1 MADVLVPCV
10 GAVVTDATGRVLL
23 ARRGHDP
30 GAGLWSL
37 PGGRVEPGET
47 DAEAVAREVVE
58 ETGLSVAC
66 GRLLG
71 RVRLPGPDGTVADIR
86 DYRAVVTGGKLAA
99 GDDATAV
106 RWVHR
111 SELPGLP
118 VTPRLAEYLDAWS
131 VWENADTT

>member
-1 MADVLVPCV
+1 MAGVLVPCV
-10 GAVVTDATGRVLL
+10 GAVITDDAGRVLL

-47 DAEAVAREVVE
+47 DAQAVAREVAE

-71 RVRLPGPDGTVADIR
+71 RVRLPGPGGTISDIR
-86 DYRAVVTGGKLAA
+86 DYRAMVTGGKLAA

-106 RWVHR
+106 RWVSR

-118 VTPRLAEYLDAWS
+118 VTPGLAEYLDAWS
-131 VWENADTT
+131 AWDATEAT